1 MLNSHSLI
9 YSDFTSSWYRRWAK
23 ELKQDKDNLEG
34 QQLKANKFWQNAVMV
49 QALYERG
56 LIEEGKTAV
65 GFGVGRERLP
75 ALFAKHGV
83 KVTATDQDY
92 RTEKAKHW
100 QKHELALGAQSLN
113 KLGIS
118 DTRSFRQNVTY
129 QAVDMNH
136 VPKKFRGKYDIVWS
150 NCALGHLGSIENG
163 LKFIVESAKC
173 LKPGGYAVHT
183 TEVNVISNRITLDN
197 NPETVIFRPRD
208 IHRLSSMLRKEG
220 FRLSPL
226 KLDFGKTKRDQR
238 ISISPQFGN
247 DYSKLQV
254 GGYILTQ
261 VVLIISRVDENDPVE
276 NLIDILKGQVA
287 YRKNLRKQKV
297 FVRENKLIRSI
308 RDYEKTSLEQN
319 SIYPLKTVQ
328 SFKLT
333 KKSDTFYIKY
343 KNTTKHPIFGMHD
356 RLYTT
361 KPIALATSD
370 PFDRKSKF
378 KSDEWFSENRP
389 SIALCVKDSKKGW
402 IKADYIRPRAE
413 FAYKVRLDA
422 KGIKKGIY
430 REKFVIVQEDNAHL
444 SGSEVSVKISVT

>member
-1 MLNSHSLI
+1 MLKSHSLI
-9 YSDFTSSWYRRWAK
+9 FSDFTTSWYKRWAK

-34 QQLKANKFWQNAVMV
+34 HQLKANKFWQNAVMV
-49 QALYERG
+49 QSLYERG
-56 LIEEGKTAV
+56 LIQEGKTAI

-100 QKHELALGAQSLN
+100 QKHELATGAQSLN
-113 KLGIS
+113 KLGIC
-118 DTRSFRQNVTY
+118 DPKNFKENVSY
-129 QAVDMNH
+129 QAVDMNR

-173 LKPGGYAVHT
+173 LKSGGYAVHT
-183 TEVNVISNRITLDN
+183 TEVNVISNKITLDN

-226 KLDFGKTKRDQR
+226 RLDFGKTAKDQR
-238 ISISPQFGN
+238 ISISPQHGN

-261 VVLIISRVDENDPVE
+261 VVLIISRMDENDPVE
-276 NLIDILKGQVA
+276 NLIDRVKDQLA
-287 YRKNLRKQKV
+287 YRNNIRKQNAFSKD
-297 FVRENKLIRSI
+297 NKLLQSI
-308 RDYEKTSLEQN
+308 REYENILLESN
-319 SIYPLKTVQ
+319 SIIPLKKTRTI
-328 SFKLT
+328 KLT
-333 KKSDTFYIKY
+333 HITDTIYLEF
-343 KNTTKHPIFGMHD
+343 KNTTQYPVFGMHD

-361 KPIALATSD
+361 KPIALSTSD
-370 PFDRKSKF
+370 PFDRTSTF
-378 KSDEWFSENRP
+378 KSDEWFNENRP
-389 SIALCVKDSKKGW
+389 SIALCVKDKKLGW

-413 FAYKVRLDA
+413 FAYRLKLRA
-422 KGIKKGIY
+422 KGIKKGTY
-430 REKFVIVQEDNAHL
+430 TERFVIVQEGNAHL
-444 SGSEVSVKISVT
+444 EGSEISVKVSV